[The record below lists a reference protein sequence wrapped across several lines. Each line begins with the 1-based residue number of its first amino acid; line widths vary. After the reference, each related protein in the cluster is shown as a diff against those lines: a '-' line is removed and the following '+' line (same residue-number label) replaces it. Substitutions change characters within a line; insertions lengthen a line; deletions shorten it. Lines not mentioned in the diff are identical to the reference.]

1 MWKADT
7 QSPHSHPQQTEGVRL
22 HGDSREIGEHQNR
35 GLGMVEKKKNGCGGR
50 GMERCWSL
58 ALDLGS
64 DRIFRGEG
72 TSGGAEI
79 LIVEGCQREM
89 FGRVFF
95 FGGGCR
101 LEAVGSAWRRSSF
114 L

>member
-1 MWKADT
+1 
-7 QSPHSHPQQTEGVRL
+7 
-22 HGDSREIGEHQNR
+22 
-35 GLGMVEKKKNGCGGR
+35 
-50 GMERCWSL
+50 MERCWSL

-95 FGGGCR
+95 WGGGTD
-101 LEAVGSAWRRSSF
+101 WRRLVAPGAAARF
-114 L
+114 YECG

>member
-1 MWKADT
+1 
-7 QSPHSHPQQTEGVRL
+7 
-22 HGDSREIGEHQNR
+22 
-35 GLGMVEKKKNGCGGR
+35 
-50 GMERCWSL
+50 MERCWSL

-64 DRIFRGEG
+64 DRVFRGEG
-72 TSGGAEI
+72 TSGGAEV
-79 LIVEGCQREM
+79 LIEEGCQREM

-95 FGGGCR
+95 WGGL